1 MIRIDSPALQC
12 VASHRAA
19 TVTERRASL
28 PLLTLALLLTACV
41 KPRDLPIFGDVP
53 EFQLTAQTGQPFDS
67 KALDGHVW
75 VADFIYTTC
84 TGPCPMMTTHMRQ
97 LQNSTAEIP
106 DVLLVSITVDPVHDT
121 PPVLTEYARHF
132 KQDPSRWFF
141 LTGGMDKLNDLGVRA
156 FKLNSV
162 DGSLTHSTRFVLV
175 DRHRRIRGFY
185 ISGED
190 AFMPQLLHDIRQL
203 EKDRS

>member
-1 MIRIDSPALQC
+1 MIRVIP
-12 VASHRAA
+12 
-19 TVTERRASL
+19 
-28 PLLTLALLLTACV
+28 PLVLALVLGSCV
-41 KPRDLPIFGDVP
+41 KPRDLPVFGEVP
-53 EFQLTAQTGQPFDS
+53 EFQLTAQTGQTFDS
-67 KALDGHVW
+67 RLLDGHVW

-97 LQNSTAEIP
+97 LQNSTAETP
-106 DVLLVSITVDPVHDT
+106 DVLLVSMTVDPLHDT
-121 PPVLTEYARHF
+121 PPVLTAYARHF

-141 LTGGMDKLNDLGVRA
+141 LTGEAGKLNDLGVHG

-175 DRHRRIRGFY
+175 DRERRIRGFY
-185 ISGED
+185 TTGED

-203 EKDRS
+203 EAERT